1 MHMTTTPV
9 PRPSAGT
16 SGTGLRVD
24 AERNRQRIIATARR
38 AFAEHGLDVP
48 MEDIARRAG
57 VGVGTLYRR
66 YPTRAD
72 LIAAAFEPKMT
83 AYAEAARDALAE
95 PDPWHGF
102 CGYVERIC
110 AMQAGDRGFTTVLT
124 MTFPTAKQFEADR
137 DRAFADLTTL
147 VDRAKAAGRLRADF
161 VTEDMPMFLMANAGV
176 LTATA
181 DAAPDTWR
189 RLVGYLLQACA
200 AEAAHP
206 LPDPPAP
213 RQMYRA
219 MLRATQD
226 QRTRHQRDPR
236 TTT

>member
-1 MHMTTTPV
+1 MVIRMTP
-9 PRPSAGT
+9 PPAAPNPGSA
-16 SGTGLRVD
+16 GLRVD
-24 AERNRQRIIATARR
+24 AERNRQRIVAAAREV
-38 AFAEHGLDVP
+38 FAELGLEVP
-48 MEDIARRAG
+48 MEDIAKRAG

-72 LIAAAFEPKMT
+72 LIAAAFEVKMA
-83 AYAEAARDALAE
+83 AYAEAARQALAE
-95 PDPWHGF
+95 PDPWRGF
-102 CGYVERIC
+102 CGYVEQIC

-137 DRAFADLTTL
+137 ARAFADFTTL
-147 VDRAKAAGRLRADF
+147 VERAKGAGKLRADF

-189 RLVGYLLQACA
+189 RLVGYLIQACA
-200 AEAAHP
+200 APAAQP

-219 MLRATQD
+219 MLRAT
-226 QRTRHQRDPR
+226 RHQREGPR
-236 TTT
+236 TKEHPA